1 MSIPSD
7 KLAWTDY
14 TYVEFI
20 GGPLDGQ
27 LRKMEVYVS
36 VIPLTQRS
44 YYQNVNAVET
54 DEYLNPRSKVR
65 YKFFIDGVET
75 I

>member
-1 MSIPSD
+1 MTN
-7 KLAWTDY
+7 TDY

-36 VIPLTQRS
+36 VIPVDRLINS
-44 YYQNVNAVET
+44 YYQNVNAMVT
-54 DEYLNPRSKVR
+54 DEYLNPRAYVR
-65 YKFFIDGVET
+65 YKYFVDGVET
-75 I
+75 R